1 MRQAFSSQPQGG
13 LVETDLGILGRTESM
28 HEVFRLIGQLAGS
41 EVTVLITGE
50 SGTGKELVAR
60 AIHEHGPRSQQPFLA
75 VNCAAI
81 PEQRLESELFGHER
95 GAFTGATRQRIGKFE
110 QCNHGTLFLD
120 EIGEMTAPTQTKILR
135 VLQSATFE
143 RVGGNE
149 GVEVDVRI
157 IAATSKPIERA
168 VAAKQFRAELFYRL
182 NVVRVAMPPLRERRE
197 DIPLLAD
204 HFLNGFAREQKQP
217 PKTLTAGALEALQG
231 YDWPGNVR
239 ELQTVIRRALVLG
252 KGEAILASDLP
263 SEIANSNSVPQDGRL
278 TRVTSDRDKAPEATV
293 VARQFFRWAKT
304 EPGAGILP
312 AVQREL
318 VAQALLETNGNQG
331 RAAKLLGITRTV
343 LRNRMIRSSVRG
355 NPMPSLHAAGD

>member
-1 MRQAFSSQPQGG
+1 VATHRNLEEQVRQGTFR
-13 LVETDLGILGRTESM
+13 EDLYHR
-28 HEVFRLIGQLAGS
+28 VFVFPI
-41 EVTVLITGE
+41 VL
-50 SGTGKELVAR
+50 
-60 AIHEHGPRSQQPFLA
+60 
-75 VNCAAI
+75 
-81 PEQRLESELFGHER
+81 
-95 GAFTGATRQRIGKFE
+95 
-110 QCNHGTLFLD
+110 
-120 EIGEMTAPTQTKILR
+120 
-135 VLQSATFE
+135 
-143 RVGGNE
+143 
-149 GVEVDVRI
+149 
-157 IAATSKPIERA
+157 
-168 VAAKQFRAELFYRL
+168 
-182 NVVRVAMPPLRERRE
+182 PPLRERRE